1 MNTRMETNSRKDFE
15 LGLDNTVNP
24 IQRVDISFITPET
37 FVEQYQRTGTP
48 IVIKGL
54 LKECDWNLDYLCEKL
69 GTQEFLLRC
78 YGNERYKQDKRQ
90 WTNTGSGVETQSMLF
105 TEYADML
112 RNHQAHENDVYLA
125 KCSIKNT
132 LLANTRSL
140 GNIGEQ
146 LGLNKPE
153 SDLNIWVGPGGHV
166 ECLHYDHVD
175 GTLMQLHGSKKVVLF
190 PPSQT
195 NNLYP
200 FPFYI
205 HLYYGFKLRCWF
217 SQVYPERPDFKAFP
231 KLKQALQYKCELILN
246 PGEILYI
253 PAGWW
258 HEVTALGDE
267 MVCSVNRFW
276 SISPISRIV
285 FSWTILRANL
295 GSLCAL
301 PHTLL
306 SLAIALFSKERK
318 QKITKI
324 LQMF

>member
-1 MNTRMETNSRKDFE
+1 METNSRKNFE
-15 LGLDNTVNP
+15 LGLDNIVNP
-24 IQRVDISFITPET
+24 IQRVDISTLTPGT
-37 FVEQYQRTGTP
+37 FFEQFQKIGTP
-48 IVIKGL
+48 VIITGL
-54 LKECDWNLDYLCEKL
+54 LKQLDWNLDYLSEKL
-69 GTQEFLLRC
+69 GNQKFLLNF
-78 YGNERYKQDKRQ
+78 YGQERYKQDKRQ
-90 WTNTGSGVETQSMLF
+90 WTNIGSGVETQSMLF

-112 RNHQAHENDVYLA
+112 RNHQAHEKDVYLA
-125 KCSIKNT
+125 RCSLQNT
-132 LLANTRSL
+132 TLANTDCL
-140 GNIGEQ
+140 TNIGEQ
-146 LGLNKPE
+146 LGLNKPV

-166 ECLHYDHVD
+166 ECLHYDTND

-205 HLYYGFKLRCWF
+205 HLRSGMKLRSWF

-231 KLKQALQYKCELILN
+231 KLNQALQHKCELILN

-276 SISPISRIV
+276 SISPISRIL
-285 FSWTILRANL
+285 FSWSIWRVNL
-295 GSLCAL
+295 GLLCAL

-306 SLAIALFSKERK
+306 SLVSALFSRERK
-318 QKITKI
+318 QKIAKI
-324 LQMF
+324 LKMF